1 MTTDE
6 KRAIAALATMPGYAL
21 MVQTLRDETRRV
33 LDILRLTDDQGKIL
47 NAAVELRL
55 LDRLTE
61 QFDKRPRE
69 MIAEL
74 KKEGDAIYG

>member
-74 KKEGDAIYG
+74 KKEGDPIYG